1 MSCTVQWRKV
11 TCEGGSSPWPC
22 QGKLWVSWCPRLLKN
37 ACMPMQVLGGGGE
50 SLGQGRICRQSRMCT
65 FKVVDAHKLV
75 VSCSNIWSFLHLTV
89 SADITDWCNLPLP
102 LFRLF
107 PVHYLEE
114 VINQTRRWLEFI
126 KLVKFIQTTQMI
138 YFQDLQKYKKIY
150 LVGSDRYLRLDGIFC
165 NKRTSEKGDV
175 LVSEQNW

>member
-50 SLGQGRICRQSRMCT
+50 SLGQSRLCT

-89 SADITDWCNLPLP
+89 SADITDWCNPPSPAFQTFSSALPRGGHKSNSEVVEIHKVGKVHTDNSDDT
-102 LFRLF
+102 RLA
-107 PVHYLEE
+107 
-114 VINQTRRWLEFI
+114 
-126 KLVKFIQTTQMI
+126 
-138 YFQDLQKYKKIY
+138 KIY
-150 LVGSDRYLRLDGIFC
+150 IDIWGLMGFFA
-165 NKRTSEKGDV
+165 TSEQAKKEMYWCLNRTDSWGC
-175 LVSEQNW
+175 LPNFENWEKLH